1 MKSKLVNLFLFSW
14 LEKMFKWIENLL
26 KCTEI
31 ICNGVLLKML
41 WLLVVIMI
49 LTSIGIAIGLTK
61 NLNCKNGYSGISC
74 ENCLYFKLII

>member
-26 KCTEI
+26 KCTKI

-61 NLNCKNGYSGISC
+61 NLTGFRAG
-74 ENCLYFKLII
+74 